1 MVDAMTQI
9 FNLPETLEKIMYNS
23 RVSETS
29 ENKGT
34 GSIPVD
40 ILDSPKEYIFYLDV
54 PGLSKSD
61 IQVKFSNLQIFNS

>member
-1 MVDAMTQI
+1 MTQI
-9 FNLPETLEKIMYNS
+9 FNLPETLEKFMFNS
-23 RVSETS
+23 RVPETS

-40 ILDSPKEYIFYLDV
+40 ILDSPKEYIFYMDV

-61 IQVKFSNLQIFNS
+61 IQVSFQIFSLQDT